1 SKNKGTSPRPAGM
14 MAVKAVH
21 GMTIDQISNR
31 ITRWY
36 EANPGRRATPVMA
49 VIRTDMVKKSPPSK

>member
-1 SKNKGTSPRPAGM
+1 

-49 VIRTDMVKKSPPSK
+49 VIRTDMVKKSPPSQ